1 MSNDDLDMSES
12 ERRCGK
18 RPFGGGQEGGADS
31 TRRDILLLVAI
42 SPKQYK

>member
-1 MSNDDLDMSES
+1 MIWTCQNLKGDAES
-12 ERRCGK
+12 VLLGEGRR
-18 RPFGGGQEGGADS
+18 GGADS